1 MNSFETDIKR
11 AFCSI
16 GFWTAFLGQ
25 ILILCTAGAQSD
37 LFYMTHPVLCT
48 FPYTTAWL
56 ADYQSGYIKAY
67 LPRTG
72 KTAYITGK
80 FLACGLA
87 GGAAQAAG
95 CAVYL
100 LLFEKPVEMMPGL
113 IFISGMFWAQLGAV
127 LSAVSNSRCI
137 AYGGPFVIYYL
148 AVILHERYFQNL
160 YCLYPYEWLL
170 PQHEW
175 IFGTEG
181 VYILTGGLI
190 LVLYCLYQQVL
201 RRYMEYV

>member
-1 MNSFETDIKR
+1 MNSFETDLRR
-11 AFCSI
+11 AFSSV
-16 GFWTAFLGQ
+16 GFWAAFSLQ
-25 ILILCTAGAQSD
+25 VLILFTAGAQSD

-48 FPYTTAWL
+48 FPYASAWL
-56 ADYQSGYIKAY
+56 TDYQSGYLKAY

-72 KTAYITGK
+72 KTAYILGK

-100 LLFEKPVEMMPGL
+100 LLFKKPVLMMPGL
-113 IFISGMFWAQLGAV
+113 IFGSGMFWAQLGAV
-127 LSAVSNSRCI
+127 LAAASNSRCI

-160 YCLYPYEWLL
+160 YCLYPYEWIF

-175 IFGTEG
+175 LFGTEG
-181 VYILTGGLI
+181 IYILVGGLI
-190 LVLYCLYQQVL
+190 LVLYCIYQRVL